1 MITKFINYFVS
12 TVSLLYDAICCLKRQ
27 TSKYNI
33 NLIENLQYINVNV
46 NTNTNLTSET
56 EPILFEKYCD
66 NKICKKKLEIYGT
79 WFCYDGH
86 AYCCSDC
93 RLKFIKNKYCSEPSI
108 STPSTSEET
117 LSDLDEENY
126 FDN

>member
-1 MITKFINYFVS
+1 MIKKFINYFVS
-12 TVSLLYDAICCLKRQ
+12 TVSLLYDAFCCLKRQ

-46 NTNTNLTSET
+46 NTNLISET
-56 EPILFEKYCD
+56 DPLLFEKYCD
-66 NKICKKKLEIYGT
+66 NSKCQTKLLSYGT
-79 WFCYDGH
+79 WYCYDGR
-86 AYCCSDC
+86 AYCCSEC
-93 RLKFIKNKYCSEPSI
+93 RIKFIKNKYCSESSI

-117 LSDLDEENY
+117 LSDLDEEIY

>member
-1 MITKFINYFVS
+1 MITKFINYFVD
-12 TVSLLYDAICCLKRQ
+12 TISLLYDAICCLKRQ

-33 NLIENLQYINVNV
+33 NLIENLQYINVN
-46 NTNTNLTSET
+46 TNLTLET
-56 EPILFEKYCD
+56 DPILFEKYCD
-66 NKICKKKLEIYGT
+66 NKNCKKKLVNYGT
-79 WFCYDGH
+79 WYCYDGH
-86 AYCCSDC
+86 AYCCSGC
-93 RLKFIKNKYCSEPSI
+93 RLKFIKNKPLIESPV

>member
-46 NTNTNLTSET
+46 NTNLISET
-56 EPILFEKYCD
+56 DQLLFEKYCD
-66 NKICKKKLEIYGT
+66 NFDCQKKLANYGT
-79 WFCYDGH
+79 WYCYDGH
-86 AYCCSDC
+86 AYCCSRC
-93 RLKFIKNKYCSEPSI
+93 RIKFIKNKYCSEQLI